1 MASIE
6 MAPLQLFLVISMV
19 AEIEILSKHDMRIAM
34 YVSAFIESVVKWYFK
49 KGHIVDQSI
58 NET

>member
-1 MASIE
+1 

-58 NET
+58 NEI